1 MCKELMM
8 MMFLNQSVE
17 RIDNFVEL
25 EYGKASVDASTNK
38 KRRLSSGDVYG
49 ERMLACM
56 KGKVEDDALVED
68 TLSKE
73 ENFKEFYNELCR
85 ESDNEKITGGTES
98 EENSSNDLF
107 LPARKD
113 YKVSN
118 RGRKRKAGGRGRS
131 EGKLALFLRSGV
143 IKPLAKVYYIKKMIV
158 SWEKKG

>member
-1 MCKELMM
+1 
-8 MMFLNQSVE
+8 
-17 RIDNFVEL
+17 
-25 EYGKASVDASTNK
+25 
-38 KRRLSSGDVYG
+38 
-49 ERMLACM
+49 MLACM

-107 LPARKD
+107 LPLRKD
-113 YKVSN
+113 SKVSN

-131 EGKLALFLRSGV
+131 GGKLALFLRSGV
-143 IKPLAKVYYIKKMIV
+143 IKPLAKVY
-158 SWEKKG
+158 

>member
-1 MCKELMM
+1 MKRFDPPKC
-8 MMFLNQSVE
+8 VE

-25 EYGKASVDASTNK
+25 EYGKANVDASTNK

-73 ENFKEFYNELCR
+73 ENFKEFYNELCK
-85 ESDNEKITGGTES
+85 ELVNEKITGGTES

-107 LPARKD
+107 LPLRKD
-113 YKVSN
+113 SKVSN

-131 EGKLALFLRSGV
+131 GGKLALFLRSGV
-143 IKPLAKVYYIKKMIV
+143 IKPLAKVY
-158 SWEKKG
+158 